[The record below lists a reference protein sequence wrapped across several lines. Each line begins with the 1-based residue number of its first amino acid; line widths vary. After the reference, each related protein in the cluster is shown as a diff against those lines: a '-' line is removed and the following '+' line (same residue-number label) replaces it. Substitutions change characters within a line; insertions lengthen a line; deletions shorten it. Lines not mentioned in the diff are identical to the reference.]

1 MVKFSFPKSSS
12 RCQLSGP
19 GSLEQTKDLC
29 RRSRKGTGCVGMLWS
44 IFTHAPFAGTQKK
57 HLGMLHQCL
66 DLPRE
71 SPWLSPPFFCR
82 GSLPKFTFSSEG
94 CIWNHIL
101 ESIWGFFMYTL
112 LVHAWSQSWMH
123 RDGMENRQKLFLW
136 DFTFCRLAKENH
148 CDVGIGISGSYGF
161 FLESAS

>member
-1 MVKFSFPKSSS
+1 MKFSFPKSSS

-82 GSLPKFTFSSEG
+82 GSLPKIQFQLGGVHLKSYFG
-94 CIWNHIL
+94 INLGIL
-101 ESIWGFFMYTL
+101 YVYLVSALMESILDASRWHGESTKAVSVRFHL
-112 LVHAWSQSWMH
+112 LQ
-123 RDGMENRQKLFLW
+123 
-136 DFTFCRLAKENH
+136 
-148 CDVGIGISGSYGF
+148 VGER
-161 FLESAS
+161 ESL